1 MPVADAGRPGS
12 SIFERLERAGLAATR
27 ALSVAG
33 LIALMVLAVMTL
45 LDGLAR
51 WLANQP
57 IEGVRD
63 VGGLAIALAVSCCIP
78 VGLMER
84 SNITIRVLETAAGP
98 MLGKTLDALA
108 ALVVAVVMVA
118 LAWQFT
124 VFAGKI
130 AHANETTWVL
140 HIPTAPFWYGV
151 AAILW
156 SAVLV
161 QWLMVVLEVG
171 RLMGRFEHAHRASN

>member
-1 MPVADAGRPGS
+1 VPTNSLDRTPSDALR
-12 SIFERLERAGLAATR
+12 RLERVGLAATR

-63 VGGLAIALAVSCCIP
+63 VGGLAIALAISCCIP

-84 SNITIRVLETAAGP
+84 SNITIRVAESVVGP
-98 MLGKTLDALA
+98 RLSQFLDVVA
-108 ALVVAVVMVA
+108 ALVVVVVMIA
-118 LAWQFT
+118 MAWQFT
-124 VFAGKI
+124 VYAGKMG
-130 AHANETTWVL
+130 HANETTWIL

-151 AAILW
+151 AALLW
-156 SAVLV
+156 SAVVV
-161 QWLMVVLEVG
+161 QWVVVALEI
-171 RLMGRFEHAHRASN
+171 GRFTGRFAHAQR